1 MSNETQNPFRLT
13 NPSARDVLVEFDKMV
28 EEKEKEGYDKDSAR
42 DYARKFQKE
51 KYWNNKPTLSSE

>member
-51 KYWNNKPTLSSE
+51 KY